1 MILGSVVVGSS
12 DARYLAGPFLA
23 ACGLLV
29 ISGFSKV
36 FRPAPAFAAVR
47 AVGLPLPRPGIV
59 GFGLVEVGAGAAGAM
74 FGGRVALAVAACYV
88 LLTVFAIQLLRRAP
102 ATPCACLGSSS
113 AVVTRTHVVIDVAA
127 AGAALFAA
135 FGEPPLQ
142 QLAGEWVAG
151 EWVAGAVFAVLVGCC
166 VKLASLA
173 LESLPELAAA
183 TKEGTT

>member
-1 MILGSVVVGSS
+1 MILGSVVVGSF

-151 EWVAGAVFAVLVGCC
+151 AVFAVLVGCC